1 MVDSLVDMVDV
12 LDNRGSCTYNG
23 YFTSEPKTIIDR
35 LMVVAEKCRV

>member
-23 YFTSEPKTIIDR
+23 YFASEPKTIDR